1 MPHKTFHLNN
11 FVQEFLFYLINLP
24 LEEAAKFVNKP
35 KTQPLEVSPLMGDVA
50 LSCEVAS
57 PTTTVVWKKEH
68 KEIAE
73 DNRVTLVSQGTQ
85 RKLVIKGAKQSDE
98 GHYSC
103 ETVEDK
109 VTFRVKIQGKNQH

>member
-1 MPHKTFHLNN
+1 MSF
-11 FVQEFLFYLINLP
+11 INLP
-24 LEEAAKFVNKP
+24 SEEAAKFVNKP

-68 KEIAE
+68 KEIVE

-103 ETVEDK
+103 ETTEDK
-109 VTFRVKIQGKNQH
+109 VAFRVRVQGKTSAN

>member
-1 MPHKTFHLNN
+1 MYF
-11 FVQEFLFYLINLP
+11 INLSS
-24 LEEAAKFVNKP
+24 EEAAKFVNKP
-35 KTQPLEVSPLMGDVA
+35 KAQPLEVSPLMGDVT
-50 LSCEVAS
+50 LSCEMAS

-73 DNRVTLVSQGTQ
+73 DNRVTFVSQGTQ

-103 ETVEDK
+103 ETREDK
-109 VTFRVKIQGKNQH
+109 VAFRVRVQGKTTIN

>member
-1 MPHKTFHLNN
+1 M
-11 FVQEFLFYLINLP
+11 
-24 LEEAAKFVNKP
+24 NKP
-35 KTQPLEVSPLMGDVA
+35 KTQPLEVSPSMGDVA
-50 LSCEVAS
+50 LSCEVES

-73 DNRVTLVSQGTQ
+73 DNRVTFMSQGTQ

-103 ETVEDK
+103 ETTEDN
-109 VTFRVKIQGKNQH
+109 VTFRVKMQGKTSTN